1 MKQDLCRLI
10 SPLGLIPIGETR
22 SFVDLLEE
30 KLCFRPSGR
39 KLCLLEEKVPL
50 LEEKVPLLEEMTL
63 VILEEKVPLLEE
75 MTLVILEENFVIS
88 PLGPILRTN
97 HYQIVTVRII
107 AF

>member
-63 VILEEKVPLLEE
+63 VILEE
-75 MTLVILEENFVIS
+75 NFVIS

>member
-30 KLCFRPSGR
+30 